1 MIIRGDSIE
10 NIEQRIS
17 KDKVVFSED
26 ALSFKSINIDTE
38 KMTLLEIAKF
48 IYETYQDELAKL

>member
-17 KDKVVFSED
+17 KDKDVFSED

-38 KMTLLEIAKF
+38 KKTLLEIAKF